1 MSLFVN
7 LQSLSCIN
15 SGAAHAIPVFYL
27 VDGHAV
33 FACDGRQGFSAAYF
47 VIGYF
52 SLWGTFPFAAARCAA
67 GVCNGYGPAVF
78 EQFCAAVGIDRVLAV
93 NKSTDIVYR
102 QAECTGFAVTRNDIS
117 FVLGVQAFDFIY
129 VDAADIGYL
138 LKMQVT
144 VHLYGVCRV
153 RNIGFHGTDVVFAV
167 VSHYVVGGN
176 EGGYV
181 SSCFFGQIII
191 DFPIVRFAACTSNGF
206 VDCSRAAVVGGNHQV
221 PVLVDGIHVFEI
233 TCSGPGSFNRVAAFV
248 HQAVAFQSVYFACIK
263 HELP

>member
-93 NKSTDIVYR
+93 NKAVEERIQPGADCR
-102 QAECTGFAVTRNDIS
+102 QEPLGGNCDGISRNDIS
-117 FVLGVQAFDFIY
+117 LDLG
-129 VDAADIGYL
+129 G
-138 LKMQVT
+138 
-144 VHLYGVCRV
+144 
-153 RNIGFHGTDVVFAV
+153 
-167 VSHYVVGGN
+167 
-176 EGGYV
+176 
-181 SSCFFGQIII
+181 
-191 DFPIVRFAACTSNGF
+191 
-206 VDCSRAAVVGGNHQV
+206 
-221 PVLVDGIHVFEI
+221 
-233 TCSGPGSFNRVAAFV
+233 
-248 HQAVAFQSVYFACIK
+248 
-263 HELP
+263 

>member
-15 SGAAHAIPVFYL
+15 SGAAHTIPVFYL

-52 SLWGTFPFAAARCAA
+52 SLWGTFPFAAARYAA

-102 QAECTGFAVTRNDIS
+102 QAEWFLA
-117 FVLGVQAFDFIY
+117 
-129 VDAADIGYL
+129 
-138 LKMQVT
+138 
-144 VHLYGVCRV
+144 
-153 RNIGFHGTDVVFAV
+153 
-167 VSHYVVGGN
+167 
-176 EGGYV
+176 E
-181 SSCFFGQIII
+181 
-191 DFPIVRFAACTSNGF
+191 
-206 VDCSRAAVVGGNHQV
+206 CSKKYRQTAK
-221 PVLVDGIHVFEI
+221 L
-233 TCSGPGSFNRVAAFV
+233 
-248 HQAVAFQSVYFACIK
+248 
-263 HELP
+263 